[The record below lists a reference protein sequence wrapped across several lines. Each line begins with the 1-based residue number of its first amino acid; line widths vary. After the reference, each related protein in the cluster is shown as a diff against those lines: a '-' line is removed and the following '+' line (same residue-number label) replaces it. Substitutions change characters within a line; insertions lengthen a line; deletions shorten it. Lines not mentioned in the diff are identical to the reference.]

1 MPLTSCLSNFC
12 STITDSI
19 RESPT
24 VDRLLSQTISNYRI
38 LYHIGTSV
46 IGEVYLAEDM
56 KLGRKVALL
65 LLPEPFARDA
75 ERLQRLSQEARII
88 STLNHPNIRMMYEVS
103 STQLSGETQYFIANE
118 WVEGPTLREH
128 LAYTRMRM
136 EEVLDVATQVVTGLA
151 AAHAAGVLHRD
162 LKPENVMI
170 RPDGYV
176 KILDFGLAKL
186 VEQNTMLV
194 ELGDSSSLKVE
205 APANVDAD
213 TAEIR
218 LTESGNLIEGSEIG
232 SDPYRTTPL
241 DAAQVAKLTT
251 ALAAQDRSAARSTTG
266 LWWMPGTT
274 GYLSPEQI
282 QGEAIDERS
291 DLFSLGVMI
300 YEMCTGRLPFEGQ
313 TTTTVLSSILQ
324 NAPPPIRRFMPDA
337 PEELEWV
344 VTKLLAKER
353 DERYQTARELLNDL
367 KRLRHRLDVEAEQ
380 LRHSGQKSGSAEAF
394 SHRSGQS
401 SHSGTKQPSLET
413 RPISRDSGRETAGRG
428 TEVISTRSSSGSSR
442 RSSGASRAFSDSI
455 DSLAVLPLANIGNDP
470 NAEYL
475 SDGITEN
482 IINTLAR
489 VPGLKVMARSTV
501 FRFKNKNA
509 DPLEVGRELQVRA
522 VFAGRLFQRGEDI
535 VIKAELVDAEDGS
548 LLWAEQYQRKLGKAG
563 DIFELEKDISK
574 QISESLRVKVTG
586 DHEEKIA
593 KLQTVNPEAYEL
605 YLKGRYCWNQRSP
618 DGLRKGAEFFIQA
631 IRKDPNYALAYT
643 GLAFCYIQ
651 LSVYV
656 LPPREFVPKARMA
669 VMKALE
675 LDDQLAEAHAAYA
688 SLLFWYD
695 WEFDRADREFLLA
708 SELNPNYPE
717 APQWCAYL
725 YVTQDRFEEAFRKL
739 NVAQS
744 LDPLSL
750 PISASFGELLYFTG
764 RFEESLAHC
773 EKTLQMD
780 PTFAKALY
788 YRTMCW
794 IALGKFNEALE
805 FSKYSIE
812 TRPESKGIATLIL
825 AIVLGRA
832 GQNAAAR
839 QVLAGIEQYG
849 QSNYV
854 PPYFL
859 AMIHVAIGETDL
871 AFYWLEKAYQER
883 TGWMPWIKLE
893 PMLEGIKTDVRF
905 SDLMRRIGLNP

>member
-1 MPLTSCLSNFC
+1 M
-12 STITDSI
+12 
-19 RESPT
+19 
-24 VDRLLSQTISNYRI
+24 LSQTISNYRI
-38 LYHIGTSV
+38 LYHIGTSL
-46 IGEVYLAEDM
+46 IGEVYLAEDA

-65 LLPEPFARDA
+65 LLPEQFARDT
-75 ERLQRLSQEARII
+75 ERLQRLSQEARVI
-88 STLNHPNIRMMYEVS
+88 STLNHPNIRMMYEVNS
-103 STQLSGETQYFIANE
+103 AQIDGETQYFIANE

-128 LAYTRMRM
+128 LAYTRMRL
-136 EEVLDVATQVVTGLA
+136 EEVLDVITQVATGLA

-194 ELGDSSSLKVE
+194 ELGDSSSLQE
-205 APANVDAD
+205 ESSANVDAN
-213 TAEIR
+213 TVEIR
-218 LTESGNLIEGSEIG
+218 ISDSGTLVEEVEIG
-232 SDPYRTTPL
+232 SDPYGTRPL
-241 DAAQVAKLTT
+241 DAAEVAKLTS
-251 ALAAQDRSAARSTTG
+251 ALSEKDRSAARSTTG

-282 QGEAIDERS
+282 QGEAVDERS
-291 DLFSLGVMI
+291 DLFSLGVMM

-324 NAPPPIRRFMPDA
+324 NAPPPIRRSMPDA
-337 PEELEWV
+337 PEELEWIV
-344 VTKLLAKER
+344 LKLLAKER

-380 LRHSGQKSGSAEAF
+380 LRQSGQKSGSVSGSLRRSSQAE
-394 SHRSGQS
+394 R
-401 SHSGTKQPSLET
+401 PRSLET
-413 RPISRDSGRETAGRG
+413 RAISRDSGRESSRG
-428 TEVISTRSSSGSSR
+428 TEVISSRSSGSTR
-442 RSSGASRAFSDSI
+442 KSSGGSRAFSDSI

-501 FRFKNKNA
+501 FRFKNKNP

-522 VFAGRLFQRGEDI
+522 VFAGRLFQRGDDI

-548 LLWAEQYQRKLGKAG
+548 LLWAEQYQRKLGKSG

-586 DHEEKIA
+586 DQEEKIA

-651 LSVYV
+651 LSVYF

-695 WEFDRADREFLLA
+695 WEFDRAEREFLLA
-708 SELNPNYPE
+708 MELNPNYPE
-717 APQWCAYL
+717 AVQWCAYL
-725 YVTQDRFEEAFRKL
+725 YLTQDRFEEAFKVLRRAE
-739 NVAQS
+739 V
-744 LDPLSL
+744 LDPLSM
-750 PISASFGELLYFTG
+750 PISASFGELSYFAG
-764 RFEESLAHC
+764 QFEDALKYC
-773 EKTLQMD
+773 QKTLRMD
-780 PTFAKALY
+780 ATFGKALY
-788 YRTMCW
+788 YQTMSW
-794 IALGKFNEALE
+794 IALGNFQDA
-805 FSKYSIE
+805 IE
-812 TRPESKGIATLIL
+812 HTKLAIEYRPEAKGIATLIL
-825 AIVLGRA
+825 AIALGRA
-832 GQNAAAR
+832 GQDAAAR

-849 QSNYV
+849 QTNYV
-854 PPYFL
+854 PPYYL
-859 AMIHVAIGETDL
+859 AMIFNSLNETDL

-893 PMLEGIKTDVRF
+893 PLLGELQTDARF
-905 SDLMRRIGLNP
+905 NDLLRRIGLQP

>member
-1 MPLTSCLSNFC
+1 M
-12 STITDSI
+12 
-19 RESPT
+19 
-24 VDRLLSQTISNYRI
+24 LSQTISNYRI
-38 LYHIGTSV
+38 LYHIGTSL
-46 IGEVYLAEDM
+46 IGEVYLAEDA

-65 LLPEPFARDA
+65 LLPEQFARDA

-103 STQLSGETQYFIANE
+103 SAQVDGELQYFIANE

-128 LAYTRMRM
+128 LAYTRMRV
-136 EEVLDVATQVVTGLA
+136 EEVLDVAAQVTTGLA

-194 ELGDSSSLKVE
+194 ELGDSSSLKEV
-205 APANVDAD
+205 APASVDAD

-218 LTESGNLIEGSEIG
+218 ISDSGKIIEGSEIG
-232 SDPYRTTPL
+232 NDPYRTKPL
-241 DAAQVAKLTT
+241 DAEQIAKLTT

-282 QGEAIDERS
+282 QGDAIDERS

-324 NAPPPIRRFMPDA
+324 NAPQPIRRTMPDA

-344 VTKLLAKER
+344 VIKLLAKER

-367 KRLRHRLDVEAEQ
+367 KRLRHRLDAEAEQ
-380 LRHSGQKSGSAEAF
+380 IRHSGQKSGSVHD
-394 SHRSGQS
+394 SLRRSGQNS
-401 SHSGTKQPSLET
+401 QRGPSGPSGLSGKLRPMDT
-413 RPISRDSGRETAGRG
+413 RPISRDSGREAGRG
-428 TEVISTRSSSGSSR
+428 TEVISSRSSGSTR
-442 RSSGASRAFSDSI
+442 KSSGASRAFSDVI
-455 DSLAVLPLANIGNDP
+455 DSLAVLPLANMGNDP

-501 FRFKNKNA
+501 FRFKNKNS

-535 VIKAELVDAEDGS
+535 VIKAELVDADDGS

-586 DHEEKIA
+586 DQEEKIA
-593 KLQTVNPEAYEL
+593 RFQTVNPEAYEL

-651 LSVYV
+651 LSVYI

-695 WEFDRADREFLLA
+695 WEFDRADQEFLIA
-708 SELNPNYPE
+708 TELNPNYPE
-717 APQWCAYL
+717 ASQWWAYL
-725 YVTQDRFEEAFRKL
+725 YLTQDRFDEAFQMLRR
-739 NVAQS
+739 AES
-744 LDPLSL
+744 LDPLSV
-750 PISASFGELLYFTG
+750 PISASFGELLYFAG
-764 RFEESLAHC
+764 RFEESLEHC
-773 EKTLQMD
+773 QKTLQMD
-780 PTFAKALY
+780 ATFGKALY
-788 YRTMCW
+788 YRTMSW
-794 IALGKFNEALE
+794 IALGQFHEAIEFTKFT
-805 FSKYSIE
+805 IE
-812 TRPESKGIATLIL
+812 NRPEAKGLATLIL
-825 AIVLGRA
+825 AIALGRS
-832 GQNAAAR
+832 GQDAAAR

-849 QSNYV
+849 QTNYV
-854 PPYFL
+854 PPYYL
-859 AMIHVAIGETDL
+859 AMIYNSISEPDR

-893 PMLEGIKTDVRF
+893 PVLGELQTDARF
-905 SDLMRRIGLNP
+905 SDLLRRIGLQP